1 MLKEKIE
8 ALTSEIN
15 SLIAN
20 NLDDIEAL
28 RIKYLSRKGAINDLM
43 ADFRNVAP
51 EEKRIFGPLINQVK
65 ALAFDKINGLRDQ
78 LTTQESTDEALDLTR
93 TPYVRW
99 GDAPL
104 FAAFLLLIFT
114 MGVVKYWNDYEQ
126 RRQLSL

>member
-1 MLKEKIE
+1 MVCDVTL
-8 ALTSEIN
+8 AS
-15 SLIAN
+15 SLA
-20 NLDDIEAL
+20 
-28 RIKYLSRKGAINDLM
+28 
-43 ADFRNVAP
+43 
-51 EEKRIFGPLINQVK
+51 
-65 ALAFDKINGLRDQ
+65 
-78 LTTQESTDEALDLTR
+78 DLTR